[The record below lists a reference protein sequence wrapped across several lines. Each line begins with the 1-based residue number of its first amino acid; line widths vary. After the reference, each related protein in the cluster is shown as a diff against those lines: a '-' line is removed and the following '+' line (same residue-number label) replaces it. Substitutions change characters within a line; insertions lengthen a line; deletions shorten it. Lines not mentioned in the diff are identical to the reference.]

1 MSSFIGTDISSREE
15 NQDYENLNGNMQN
28 QQDVNENVQRQALNN
43 QNNFSDVFS
52 VNSQQY
58 SRSIDEIV
66 QRESNN
72 RTSDTD
78 KLNGLKK

>member
-1 MSSFIGTDISSREE
+1 
-15 NQDYENLNGNMQN
+15 MQN

>member
-1 MSSFIGTDISSREE
+1 
-15 NQDYENLNGNMQN
+15 MQN

-72 RTSDTD
+72 RTSDTN

>member
-1 MSSFIGTDISSREE
+1 
-15 NQDYENLNGNMQN
+15 MQN

-43 QNNFSDVFS
+43 QNNFCDVFS

>member
-1 MSSFIGTDISSREE
+1 MSSFIGTDISSQEE

-58 SRSIDEIV
+58 SRSVDEIV

-72 RTSDTD
+72 RNSDTD